1 VGEAGLLG
9 VLALVVILTALLPP
23 ILRGRSIAARWALL
37 AFAVA
42 CVGANPTVFVDLMS
56 LAIAW
61 AAYSLPREVH
71 QGKSVDGRAG
81 PARVASYAAAAIVGA
96 AYVAMLIAG
105 FTYEGARMAVENGDL
120 TEARSALDLS
130 VTLDPSM
137 ALYWRQ
143 RGELSYVAKLPS
155 AADADLRRAAE
166 LNPSDDLAWRA
177 LALASAAAGDGD
189 EAGLALAE
197 ALKVQ
202 RSDVTNLLTRAQWLV
217 RHDRVPEARELLAE
231 VVQSWPSIVAA
242 PGWNELLPPSVSTA
256 QIIDQATRRWE
267 LGLNTPE
274 IASDQG
280 LWLAVLGNR
289 PDIDQR
295 AVDEATM
302 GPTLAKSELALL
314 RCQSPG
320 SLLNQATDAE
330 RRTLSYWTLRIRV
343 ASLDRH
349 QDEAANQIY
358 GIMVGDPGFLD
369 RGDDMLNPLNDA
381 PVMDLWGYRRWP
393 IRWPEVGAAL
403 PSPDSG
409 WVTWLLHPREA
420 VRTAGL
426 ADRLPACN

>member
-1 VGEAGLLG
+1 MVVIAAFGVLLILVSGVVGAVLQRGTSGTSLGWRTAMWGPLVEVWIAHPLAGYGPASFPWILQQTTYFNTNTWAPLHPDSVPFQLVGEAGLLG

-81 PARVASYAAAAIVGA
+81 PARVASYDAAAIVGA

-155 AADADLRRAAE
+155 AAAADLRRAAE

-314 RCQSPG
+314 RG
-320 SLLNQATDAE
+320 
-330 RRTLSYWTLRIRV
+330 
-343 ASLDRH
+343 AS
-349 QDEAANQIY
+349 
-358 GIMVGDPGFLD
+358 
-369 RGDDMLNPLNDA
+369 
-381 PVMDLWGYRRWP
+381 
-393 IRWPEVGAAL
+393 
-403 PSPDSG
+403 
-409 WVTWLLHPREA
+409 
-420 VRTAGL
+420 
-426 ADRLPACN
+426 